1 MIKTIMKSK
10 LFLFIKICII
20 CLITSF
26 SSFSEESEVQKK
38 MVAIGPNEAEVKIK
52 VFSSLTCPHCA
63 NFHKNVVSKL
73 KKIYMNS
80 GKVQIIFIDFPLD
93 QAAFNASKL
102 LHCTDKNKQIDFLD
116 IIYETQDKWTVGS
129 NINDIN
135 KNLKEVV
142 EKLGITPEKFDKCLV
157 DVAISDKILNK
168 RIEANKKYSIESTP
182 TVIINDK
189 KLKGSISFENIKK
202 TIEKII

>member
-73 KKIYMNS
+73 KKN
-80 GKVQIIFIDFPLD
+80 
-93 QAAFNASKL
+93 
-102 LHCTDKNKQIDFLD
+102 
-116 IIYETQDKWTVGS
+116 IYE
-129 NINDIN
+129 
-135 KNLKEVV
+135 L
-142 EKLGITPEKFDKCLV
+142 
-157 DVAISDKILNK
+157 
-168 RIEANKKYSIESTP
+168 R
-182 TVIINDK
+182 
-189 KLKGSISFENIKK
+189 
-202 TIEKII
+202 